1 MTDPNEQADSD
12 WLEKRGFQWSA
23 CGTAMYRYCGTAM
36 YRYCGT
42 AMYRYCGQIE
52 VLVTG
57 DVCFLEKPT
66 GLSLYWSYSGPP
78 KVSLAHLIDDNPT
91 RQQVSDLCKALGYP
105 LEDE

>member
-12 WLEKRGFQWSA
+12 WLEKRGFRWS
-23 CGTAMYRYCGTAM
+23 T
-36 YRYCGT
+36 CGT

-66 GLSLYWSYSGPP
+66 GLSLHWSYSGPP

>member
-36 YRYCGT
+36 YRYCG
-42 AMYRYCGQIE
+42 QIE

-66 GLSLYWSYSGPP
+66 GLSLY
-78 KVSLAHLIDDNPT
+78 
-91 RQQVSDLCKALGYP
+91 
-105 LEDE
+105 